1 MGYNRFY
8 LSLILQVILIV
19 LLSIGFVYFIFET
32 GQVTTALFFLVLLAL
47 VTGRLIYYLNRTNR
61 LLGTYFTYL
70 NENDPTLAWSSK
82 YVERNFRGLRIS
94 LQGIM
99 EELKKA
105 RIENEIQAR
114 YLQTIVDNIDAGVI
128 TINSSGKIQLMNK
141 AATRLLNASHIL
153 NIADLDRIHEQLGSK
168 MKALLPGRNM
178 VEKFIVNGQLSML
191 SVKATKMVS
200 QGEEYTIFTLHDI
213 RSQMEEQEINSWKK
227 LIRVITHE
235 IMNSITPITTLTLA
249 IRKKLTGTHR
259 GEGKTEI
266 RNGDIDVA
274 LSSTKIIEE
283 RSKGLIHF
291 IDKYRK
297 ITKLPPL
304 TLTTCDIPDLFER
317 IRLLF
322 DQELQKK
329 NIELLTEIY
338 QTKAFKGDP
347 QLVEQ
352 VLINLVKN
360 SIEAFEGQ
368 PHPQII
374 LKSLN
379 DKDQRTVIS
388 VTDNGVGIPEEN
400 LEEIFVPFFTTKEEG
415 SGIGLN
421 VCRQIMQLHRG
432 EIFVTSEEDRGTTV
446 SLIF

>member
-8 LSLILQVILIV
+8 LNLFLHVILIT
-19 LLSIGFVYFIFET
+19 LLSLGFVYFIFEAE
-32 GQVTTALFFLVLLAL
+32 QLTTALLFLLLIAL

-70 NENDPTLAWSSK
+70 NENDPTLAWSSD

-99 EELKKA
+99 EQLKKA
-105 RIENEIQAR
+105 RIEKEVQAR

-128 TINSSGKIQLMNK
+128 TINSNGKIELMNK
-141 AATRLLNASHIL
+141 AAARFLNAAHIL
-153 NIADLDRIHEQLGSK
+153 NITDLDRIHEQFGSK
-168 MKALLPGRNM
+168 MKKLVPGRSM
-178 VEKFIVNGQLSML
+178 MEKFMVNGQLYML
-191 SVKATKMVS
+191 IVKATQMVS

-249 IRKKLTGTHR
+249 IRKKLTGTKR
-259 GEGKTEI
+259 GKGTIQI
-266 RNGDIDVA
+266 RNDDIDVA
-274 LSSTKIIEE
+274 LSSTEIIEE

-304 TLTTCDIPDLFER
+304 KLGTCDIMELFER
-317 IRLLF
+317 IRVLF
-322 DQELQKK
+322 DQELQKN
-329 NIELLTEIY
+329 NIEFLKEIH
-338 QTKAFKGDP
+338 QTKTIKSDP

-360 SIEAFEGQ
+360 SIEALEKRSQ
-368 PHPQII
+368 PRII
-374 LKSLN
+374 LKSLY

-388 VTDNGVGIPEEN
+388 VIDNGIGIPEEN
-400 LEEIFVPFFTTKEEG
+400 QEEIFVPFFTTKEEG

-421 VCRQIMQLHRG
+421 VCRQIMRLHKG
-432 EIFVTSEEDRGTTV
+432 EIIVKSGEGKGTTV
-446 SLIF
+446 NLVF